1 MEDLVNLIATN
12 QSPSDIS
19 DKIKEILYT
28 KSAEKINE
36 VVPQVSASM
45 FGQEVDEEDYDD
57 DYENDEYEDEDEEDE
72 DEE

>member
-28 KSAEKINE
+28 KSAEKISE
-36 VVPQVSASM
+36 VTPQVSASM
-45 FGQEVDEEDYDD
+45 FGQEDDEDD
-57 DYENDEYEDEDEEDE
+57 EYEEEDEYEDEE

>member
-12 QSPSDIS
+12 QSASDIS

-28 KSAEKINE
+28 KSAEKIDE
-36 VVPQVSASM
+36 VIPHVSASM
-45 FGQEVDEEDYDD
+45 FSQEADDED
-57 DYENDEYEDEDEEDE
+57 YEDEDEDEYEDD

>member
-1 MEDLVNLIATN
+1 MEDLVNLIATG

-19 DKIKEILYT
+19 DKIKEILYA

-36 VVPQVSASM
+36 VTPQVSASM
-45 FGQEVDEEDYDD
+45 FGQEVDE
-57 DYENDEYEDEDEEDE
+57 DEYEDEDEDEGEYEDDDD